1 MEMNVITVRRQTG
14 LTIIQLMVLLM
25 VVGVVVS
32 ALVKH
37 FTA

>member
-14 LTIIQLMVLLM
+14 LSIIQLMVLLM
-25 VVGVVVS
+25 VVGVVLG